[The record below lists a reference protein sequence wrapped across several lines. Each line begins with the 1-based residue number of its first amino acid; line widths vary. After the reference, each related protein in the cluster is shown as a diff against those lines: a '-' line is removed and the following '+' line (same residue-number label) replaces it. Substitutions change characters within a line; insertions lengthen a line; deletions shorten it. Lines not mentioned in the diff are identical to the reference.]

1 MNRYPDELE
10 KLAYYKRK
18 IMEQLTRSG
27 VFPNAVA
34 VDERL
39 AEIDAKLSIFR
50 HRQAESGDAFDTE
63 QFNREFLEIAEDLK
77 IIYRLAYRLAVTRY
91 EELKAFAETHVA
103 EMQSMARTYENR
115 TRLEA
120 GTTSLGDT
128 VFFQASG
135 YELSFGNGIAEIQL
149 GGIEATKGARLACI
163 FDAEGISPEHVVF
176 SFDGEN
182 CSPYD
187 LNRDCFSVPGKA
199 ASRVYA
205 YSAADGEMF
214 RSAHIMNIPEFTPAV
229 DNKYVIYAGRNCI
242 RDGYQFIERSEQSA
256 FTFTQPGE
264 IEFYVV
270 GGTFIHFDFS
280 ERPLSQNF
288 AGTSIASLKGV
299 QHIKMERGERFSFDY
314 VTDGI
319 VYAKRAI
326 GVVKD
331 GRLYYPYGDRA
342 VDFRV
347 EEYYKSDKQRYE
359 NVKVT
364 VSGIKSDVPLVI
376 KHIAIKELDREE
388 IENSV

>member
-1 MNRYPDELE
+1 
-10 KLAYYKRK
+10 
-18 IMEQLTRSG
+18 
-27 VFPNAVA
+27 
-34 VDERL
+34 
-39 AEIDAKLSIFR
+39 
-50 HRQAESGDAFDTE
+50 
-63 QFNREFLEIAEDLK
+63 
-77 IIYRLAYRLAVTRY
+77 
-91 EELKAFAETHVA
+91 
-103 EMQSMARTYENR
+103 
-115 TRLEA
+115 
-120 GTTSLGDT
+120 
-128 VFFQASG
+128 
-135 YELSFGNGIAEIQL
+135 
-149 GGIEATKGARLACI
+149 
-163 FDAEGISPEHVVF
+163 
-176 SFDGEN
+176 
-182 CSPYD
+182 
-187 LNRDCFSVPGKA
+187 
-199 ASRVYA
+199 
-205 YSAADGEMF
+205 MF